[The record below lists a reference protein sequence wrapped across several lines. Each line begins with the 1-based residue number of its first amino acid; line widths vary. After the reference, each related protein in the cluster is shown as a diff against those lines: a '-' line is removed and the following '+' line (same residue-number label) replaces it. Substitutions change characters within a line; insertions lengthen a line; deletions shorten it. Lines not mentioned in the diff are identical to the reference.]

1 MSYCWTLTCRQC
13 GENFG
18 SYPKRGRNSS
28 AVYPRFCGMAC
39 YRADQAVETQTRRA
53 RKAKESAV
61 AEAAT
66 PEKPKTIRVPA
77 YFYIDHLERDLDT
90 PADLGSSKTHA
101 IIAVDD
107 PHLGELLDDA
117 EHYAHPSGPDA
128 CGRGLIMSAKATVRA
143 IRNVIGWDDAEPAIK
158 RLRKEATR

>member
-1 MSYCWTLTCRQC
+1 
-13 GENFG
+13 
-18 SYPKRGRNSS
+18 
-28 AVYPRFCGMAC
+28 MAC